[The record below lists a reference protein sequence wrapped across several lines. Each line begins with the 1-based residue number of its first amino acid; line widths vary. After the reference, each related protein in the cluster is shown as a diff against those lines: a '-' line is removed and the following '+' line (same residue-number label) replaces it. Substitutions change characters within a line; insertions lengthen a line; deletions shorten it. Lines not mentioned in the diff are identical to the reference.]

1 MYHSALPEALSQ
13 EVLGTGKIR
22 GHDGAAMQTI
32 SNAIYLAIFLHMARK
47 ILRKVN
53 TPRPRV
59 RVKTVNGR
67 KLFQA
72 DPARVHDAARTIRT
86 SYSEEQMSSMVGY
99 DVEALLKESL
109 QYEMQAETCK
119 RPSLGKIF
127 EDCARPIVITQD
139 DIDSGRVRQILLGRE
154 LNAFSRREPG
164 YTLASPSVEFP
175 T

>member
-1 MYHSALPEALSQ
+1 
-13 EVLGTGKIR
+13 
-22 GHDGAAMQTI
+22 MQTI

-67 KLFQA
+67 KLFRA
-72 DPARVHDAARTIRT
+72 DPDRVHDAAKTIRT
-86 SYSEEQMSSMVGY
+86 SYSEEQMCRMVGY

-109 QYEMQAETCK
+109 QYEMQAEACK
-119 RPSLGKIF
+119 RPSLGKIV
-127 EDCARPIVITQD
+127 EGCTRPIVITQD
-139 DIDSGRVRQILLGRE
+139 DIDSGRVRQILLRGE
-154 LNAFSRREPG
+154 LNAFSQRESG
-164 YTLASPSVEFP
+164 YDLVSPRVYFP

>member
-1 MYHSALPEALSQ
+1 M
-13 EVLGTGKIR
+13 
-22 GHDGAAMQTI
+22 
-32 SNAIYLAIFLHMARK
+32 NAIYLAIFLHMARK

-53 TPRPRV
+53 TPKPRV

-72 DPARVHDAARTIRT
+72 DPDRVHDAARKIRS
-86 SYSEEQMSSMVGY
+86 SYSEEQMCSMVGY

-109 QYEMQAETCK
+109 QQEMQVGAWK

-139 DIDSGRVRQILLGRE
+139 DIDSGRVRQILLRRE
-154 LNAFSRREPG
+154 LNAFSQREPG
-164 YTLASPSVEFP
+164 YTLASPRVDQASPSVELP

>member
-1 MYHSALPEALSQ
+1 
-13 EVLGTGKIR
+13 
-22 GHDGAAMQTI
+22 
-32 SNAIYLAIFLHMARK
+32 MARK

-53 TPRPRV
+53 TPKPRA

-72 DPARVHDAARTIRT
+72 DPDRVHDAARTIRA
-86 SYSEEQMSSMVGY
+86 SYSEKQMCSMVGY
-99 DVEALLKESL
+99 DVEALLKEAM
-109 QYEMQAETCK
+109 QQEIQAETCK

-127 EDCARPIVITQD
+127 EDCARPIVVTQD
-139 DIDSGRVRQILLGRE
+139 DIDSGRVRQIFLRQE

-164 YTLASPSVEFP
+164 YTLASPSIDLASPRVEFP

>member
-1 MYHSALPEALSQ
+1 
-13 EVLGTGKIR
+13 
-22 GHDGAAMQTI
+22 
-32 SNAIYLAIFLHMARK
+32 MARK

-53 TPRPRV
+53 TPKPRA

-72 DPARVHDAARTIRT
+72 DPDRVHDAARTIRA
-86 SYSEEQMSSMVGY
+86 SYSEEQMCSMVGY
-99 DVEALLKESL
+99 DVEALLKEAM
-109 QYEMQAETCK
+109 QQEIQAETCK

-127 EDCARPIVITQD
+127 EDCARPIVVTQD
-139 DIDSGRVRQILLGRE
+139 DIDSGRVRQIFLRQE

-164 YTLASPSVEFP
+164 YTLASPSIDLASPRVEFP